1 MGQNVAISKDGK
13 FAMSGNPKDTT
24 MSGSVTIHN
33 SESVRVYDWG
43 TLRKNEIKQ

>member
-1 MGQNVAISKDGK
+1 
-13 FAMSGNPKDTT
+13 

-43 TLRKNEIKQ
+43 TLRKNEIKQWKKYNNLKIVDD